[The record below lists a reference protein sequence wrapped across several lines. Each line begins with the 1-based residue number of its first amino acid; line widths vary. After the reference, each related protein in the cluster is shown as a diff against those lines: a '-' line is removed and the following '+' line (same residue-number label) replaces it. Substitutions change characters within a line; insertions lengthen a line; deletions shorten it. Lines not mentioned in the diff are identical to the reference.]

1 MNLKIARNFM
11 WIFPAEYMKP
21 MNLVNR
27 LALLAII
34 FTWGGFGDILAQND
48 EKAKEA
54 IRKAEV
60 LAGKAAGLMDEG
72 NFEEAETLY
81 RKSIAVA
88 EDQGIS
94 PYNLGNAYY
103 QNESMGEAFLRF
115 KEASEELTA
124 KDERHKAFHN
134 MGNVFMKN
142 KEYDKAVE
150 AYKEALRN
158 NPSDEETRY
167 NLALAKDMLEKN
179 PPQAGGN
186 DDENKDEKQQQ
197 DQQQN
202 QQQPKQGEQKDQDEG
217 KGDPEN
223 QGEQQKQPQPG
234 EGDNKE
240 NQQAPEQS
248 QEGQG
253 KQEPKEGMSPQQV
266 KNLLE
271 AMNKEEQKV
280 LDKMKAKRVQGKP
293 SPNEKDW

>member
-1 MNLKIARNFM
+1 MNLRIARNFKM
-11 WIFPAEYMKP
+11 IFTIVQMKP
-21 MNLVNR
+21 TNKVIR
-27 LALLAII
+27 IFLLTLL
-34 FTWGGFGDILAQND
+34 FVWGSLGMAMAQTT

-54 IRKAEV
+54 MRKAEI
-60 LAGKAAGLMDEG
+60 LAGKAADLMSEG
-72 NFEEAETLY
+72 SFEEAETLY

-88 EDQGIS
+88 EDQGVS

-115 KEASEELTA
+115 KEASEELTT
-124 KDERHKAFHN
+124 KEERHKAFHN

-158 NPSDEETRY
+158 NPDDEETRY

-197 DQQQN
+197 DQQQD
-202 QQQPKQGEQKDQDEG
+202 QQQPQQGEQQEQDQG
-217 KGDPEN
+217 KGDPAD

-234 EGDNKE
+234 EGENKE
-240 NQQAPEQS
+240 KQQAPEQS
-248 QEGQG
+248 PEGQG
-253 KQEPKEGMSPQQV
+253 KQPQKEGMSPQQV